1 MKKIIIL
8 TILSTLI
15 ISCEN
20 EKKYGYV
27 SIDDDKT
34 KMIKKV
40 FKSVSKEDITYLEQ
54 VFSNDLV
61 FINSDNEE
69 FNKEE
74 FIASVKDIFD
84 LFENIKFDVD
94 NMGDAEDSEIE
105 TNYYSNGLV
114 WTAVWNNFSAKGKY
128 SGKEISFPF
137 HISYQWKGNK
147 ITKEVQYF
155 STKAFD
161 NEKVARE
168 NITK

>member
-1 MKKIIIL
+1 MAIL
-8 TILSTLI
+8 LSPLR
-15 ISCEN
+15 
-20 EKKYGYV
+20 EKKLNCKNENKHGYI

-34 KMIKKV
+34 EMIKKV
-40 FKSVSKEDITYLEQ
+40 FNSVSNEEITYLEE
-54 VFSNDLV
+54 VFSNDLI

-69 FNKEE
+69 FNKDE
-74 FIASVKDIFD
+74 FIAGVKDIFD
-84 LFENIKFDVD
+84 LFEDIKFDMD

-147 ITKEVQYF
+147 IIKEVQYF
-155 STKAFD
+155 STKVFD
-161 NEKVARE
+161 NEKIARE
-168 NITK
+168 NISK